1 MKDLIS
7 KADSAIDK
15 YSMLEGVSSVAVA
28 FSGGADSTALLHA
41 LYQRC
46 LRDGIRLEAIH
57 VDHGIR
63 NESAKRDAEHCR
75 RICDEKGIR
84 LTVVTADVPALA
96 AEWGCGLEEAGRRL
110 RYESFSR
117 ICRERG
123 IDRIATAHHAGDNL
137 ETVIFNLARG
147 SGLRGLCGIPPVRG
161 NIIRPLIFCSR
172 SDIEGYC
179 RANALEFVTDETNQS
194 DEYTRNYI
202 RHHILP
208 RLEELNPALYESTA
222 KNSALL
228 RQDEEY
234 LNSEAAKHIGDPVSK
249 LGLLPDAIL
258 TRTLYLM
265 LPPGVK
271 PGAINVLCA
280 AEAVRQGRE
289 TRISVGSATAFVIRR
304 DKAFFTADDRSGKAE
319 PAEFEY
325 ILEAEK
331 PTCIPEL
338 GITALMTSDPERII
352 FHADNTQISLNGDSI
367 KGRVY
372 LRPRR
377 PGDKIRVRG
386 MNRTVKNLMQESDIP
401 AEKRRKLPCFCDD
414 LGIIWIPGLPLRDIS
429 RGKGTYLV
437 FLEKDDIK

>member
-63 NESAKRDAEHCR
+63 NESAKRDAEHCKR
-75 RICDEKGIR
+75 VCDEKGIY
-84 LTVVTADVPALA
+84 LTLVTADVPLLA
-96 AEWGCGLEEAGRRL
+96 KEWGCGLEEAGRRL

-117 ICRERG
+117 ICTERN
-123 IDRIATAHHAGDNL
+123 IDKIATAHHAGDNL
-137 ETVIFNLARG
+137 ETLIFNLARG

-172 SDIEGYC
+172 ADIEDYC
-179 RANALEFVTDETNQS
+179 RINSLEFVTDETNQS

-208 RLEELNPALYESTA
+208 RLEELNPAVYESTA
-222 KNSALL
+222 KTSVLL
-228 RQDEEY
+228 REDEDF
-234 LNSEAAKHIGDPVSK
+234 LNSEAKNHLSDPVSK
-249 LGLLPDAIL
+249 LMLLPDAIL
-258 TRTLYLM
+258 TRVLYLM
-265 LPPGVK
+265 LPEGVK
-271 PGAINVLCA
+271 PGGINILSA
-280 AEAVRQGRE
+280 ADAVRKGRD
-289 TRISVGSATAFVIRR
+289 TRISVGSATAFVIR
-304 DKAFFTADDRSGKAE
+304 DGCAFFTADDRSKSKGTV
-319 PAEFEY
+319 EFEY
-325 ILEAEK
+325 PLLPEI
-331 PTCIPEL
+331 PTDIPEL
-338 GITALMTSDPERII
+338 GVSALITSDPEKLR
-352 FHADNTQISLNGDSI
+352 FHSNYTQISLNGDSI

-377 PGDKIRVRG
+377 AGDKIRVRN
-386 MNRTVKNLMQESDIP
+386 MNRTVKNLMQEAAIE
-401 AEKRRKLPCFCDD
+401 AEKRKGLPCFCDD

-437 FLEKDDIK
+437 FFEKEDIK